1 MTEAGVLQE
10 ISSKKEI
17 HAAETACRHAISSNY
32 ADFADRL
39 VSLPR
44 DAEGC
49 FNLLSGITC
58 DQKSLLTLRR
68 LKAEATRLGLQ
79 TANALERFVVLKAY
93 LAALPC
99 LPSLPV
105 DHSVHRQFCSTCR
118 QVASLVD
125 GSDARFSLESDAFAE
140 LAQIVTLRRYHA
152 GQLSFDITKMARAW
166 LLKVHPIELPGLIRE
181 ISAGIGGFGPVVVPH
196 INYWRKNPLF
206 IFKGEQEQAL
216 WRIAKS
222 IERDDRVKGMIASSW
237 LYSVAVGE
245 SFPHLAW
252 VREFFI
258 EQNAYVVDAGPALV
272 DAGFLIGSKK
282 RRQLYTSG
290 NFHPRE
296 TIVLWR
302 RAHILEWAAKHPQFG
317 DCAHAR
323 NVSVMAMQ
331 AATHLRTRRKPSSQ
345 RILLSGQCT
354 LIDCKRLLLYKPRH
368 YIALTLLLPAFCAAL
383 IVGAGWSAA
392 GVLPVLFLTVLFMW
406 VFQYFFLQ

>member
-1 MTEAGVLQE
+1 VTERVVLREVSLKQD
-10 ISSKKEI
+10 I
-17 HAAETACRHAISSNY
+17 HAAETECLHAISSDY
-32 ADFADRL
+32 ADLADRL
-39 VSLPR
+39 VALPR

-68 LKAEATRLGLQ
+68 LKAEATRLGLL
-79 TANALERFVVLKAY
+79 TVNALERFVVLKAC

-105 DHSVHRQFCSTCR
+105 DHSVHRQFCFTCR
-118 QVASLVD
+118 QLASLVD
-125 GSDARFSLESDAFAE
+125 GSDPRLSLESDAFAE
-140 LAQIVTLRRYHA
+140 LAQIVTLRRFHA
-152 GQLSFDITKMARAW
+152 GQLSFDFTKMARAW

-181 ISAGIGGFGPVVVPH
+181 ISIGIGGFGPVIMPH
-196 INYWRKNPLF
+196 INYWRKNPTF
-206 IFKGEQEQAL
+206 IFKAEQEQAL
-216 WRIAKS
+216 WRIAKC
-222 IERDDRVKGMIASSW
+222 IDRDDRVKGMIASSW
-237 LYSVAVGE
+237 LYSAAVGE

-258 EQNAYVVDAGPALV
+258 EQNAYVVDAGPARV
-272 DAGFLIGSKK
+272 DAGFLIGSRK

-302 RAHILEWAAKHPQFG
+302 RAHILEWAAKHHQFG

-331 AATHLRTRRKPSSQ
+331 AATRLRTRRKPSSQ
-345 RILLSGQCT
+345 TILLSGEHT
-354 LIDCKRLLLYKPRH
+354 LIDCKRLLFYKPSL
-368 YIALTLLLPAFCAAL
+368 YIALTLLLPAFCGAL
-383 IVGAGWSAA
+383 IVGAAWSVA
-392 GVLPVLFLTVLFMW
+392 GVLPVVFLTVLFMW